1 MVVSSISIQREK
13 TAAGFTQGH
22 SYARFLKILFKVIN
36 LILVA
41 LSQSASTTMAFAS
54 SLKRWKIL
62 PDGLLCIYSCLKQN
76 SEPQGKVHLSD
87 SQNKSAC
94 IAIHRGAA
102 GEKLAPERH
111 QMVGVELTREPPDR
125 CWRKWTEMW
134 VPGLGT
140 RRVIQGVH
148 IHACPKRERTASFEH
163 IVCVENSPRKM
174 MSPWQLARGPHICLR
189 VLTQV
194 YYL

>member
-1 MVVSSISIQREK
+1 MVVSSVSIQREK

-41 LSQSASTTMAFAS
+41 LSQSASTTVAFAS

-62 PDGLLCIYSCLKQN
+62 PDGLLCIYFCLKQN

-111 QMVGVELTREPPDR
+111 QMVGVELTRDLLIDAGGNGQGCEFLAWEPGSR
-125 CWRKWTEMW
+125 FGACIFT
-134 VPGLGT
+134 
-140 RRVIQGVH
+140 
-148 IHACPKRERTASFEH
+148 HAPKENEQPALNTLYVWKMAQER
-163 IVCVENSPRKM
+163 
-174 MSPWQLARGPHICLR
+174 
-189 VLTQV
+189 
-194 YYL
+194 